1 MTKTTENCVP
11 KPGKKAEAC
20 EKDPLITVIMGVY
33 NGQATL
39 AEAIES
45 IIAQTYTNWE
55 MVICDDGSTDRSYH
69 IAKAYERQYP
79 DRIILLENE
88 TNQGLNKT
96 LNRCL
101 LAARGELIA
110 RQDADDIS
118 LPERFRKQVDH
129 LLADP
134 NCAFVSCGEYISDG
148 TKRIGI
154 RIQSKI
160 RPEAKDFILKNPFFH
175 PCAMIRREA
184 LERVGGY
191 TEDDRLL
198 RVEDYNLWSKLYA
211 AGMYGENMQEAYY
224 EFLENDETYQRRKF
238 KYRFN
243 GAYARALAIDMLGLP
258 KICKVLVLRSII
270 VGLIPRS
277 ISKYLHRKQLLS
289 GSRRLKEWNDKS

>member
-118 LPERFRKQVDH
+118 LPERLESRWIICLLIRTAH
-129 LLADP
+129 L
-134 NCAFVSCGEYISDG
+134 
-148 TKRIGI
+148 
-154 RIQSKI
+154 
-160 RPEAKDFILKNPFFH
+160 
-175 PCAMIRREA
+175 
-184 LERVGGY
+184 
-191 TEDDRLL
+191 
-198 RVEDYNLWSKLYA
+198 
-211 AGMYGENMQEAYY
+211 
-224 EFLENDETYQRRKF
+224 
-238 KYRFN
+238 
-243 GAYARALAIDMLGLP
+243 
-258 KICKVLVLRSII
+258 
-270 VGLIPRS
+270 
-277 ISKYLHRKQLLS
+277 
-289 GSRRLKEWNDKS
+289 